1 MWVWDVYK
9 HEMYMYEVW
18 GFRDEKLEKKITNCM
33 TEKVWGGGLLHG
45 PSNKNPWVEVKLMS
59 TNSSTPESD
68 LINNFIEGEFKEC
81 FTFGDMCMQY

>member
-9 HEMYMYEVW
+9 HEMYMYKVW

-68 LINNFIEGEFKEC
+68 LINNFIEGEFKKC
-81 FTFGDMCMQY
+81 FIFGDMCMQY

>member
-1 MWVWDVYK
+1 MSLCMRCIQTWNVY
-9 HEMYMYEVW
+9 VW

-81 FTFGDMCMQY
+81 FIFGDMCMQY